1 MILLTAADKA
11 KLLKQG
17 EIQSSKKN
25 KPVVKLFTPW
35 GRATW
40 LISEI
45 DPLDETM
52 LFGLCD
58 LGMGE
63 PELGW
68 VSLEEI
74 QSVKGPFGLKIER
87 DRSFTPNKT
96 LSEYASEARN
106 EGRIVA

>member
-1 MILLTAADKA
+1 MMLFTAADRA

-17 EIQSSKKN
+17 AAQSKDN

-35 GRATW
+35 GNATW

-45 DPLDETM
+45 DPQDPDQ

-58 LGMGE
+58 LGMGC

-68 VSLEEI
+68 LSLSEI

-87 DRSFTPNKT
+87 DLHWSAKKT
-96 LSEYASEARN
+96 LVEYADEAR
-106 EGRIVA
+106 EAGRIKA